1 MKLKYFSITV
11 AVVCLAAGCSG
22 YGRKN
27 NIVKQESSQ
36 EKRSDDETRAECL
49 KAIKRAHTDAR
60 AGLYRMYVYGT
71 DRYDAGFARY
81 LGEYMKTRYGIE
93 LIIYGPEDRERKKC
107 YSNEMDKILLN
118 TFGANILADAEQ
130 EAREMFDSLK

>member
-1 MKLKYFSITV
+1 MKIPQCLLLVTV
-11 AVVCLAAGCSG
+11 MCLAAGCSG

-27 NIVKQESSQ
+27 STLKQDSAREI
-36 EKRSDDETRAECL
+36 RSDGENRAECL

-60 AGLYRMYVYGT
+60 GGMYRMYVYGT

-130 EAREMFDSLK
+130 EAREMFDSRK